1 MASRLRIAHR
11 TAAVVAAAALALAG
25 CGSGSSSTTP
35 QNDQASANGEL
46 SGTLTVLHYYD
57 EGAGALTPFVKT
69 WEERF
74 EKAHPKVDV
83 QFEYVPY
90 DQMQQKVISA
100 ASAGKGWDLIM
111 PTAVWLPEMV
121 KAGAVQ
127 SIDQQWDSFAD
138 KALFPDNTQSAGVL
152 NDKRYAVQGYTN
164 VEGIFYN
171 KTILDELGVAVPK
184 TLDEMEG
191 AMEKAKSAG
200 YTPFTTAA
208 PNGAGGEFNAVP
220 WLVSN
225 GWSYD
230 NPAAPGAKEILARLQ
245 KWRDAGYFSSN
256 DASGF
261 VAEKNFST
269 GKYAFA
275 QGGNWNLGTFKDSL
289 KFSWGA
295 AVIPGIDKSLLGG
308 EIIAMGSKAAD
319 PALAWQFVQET
330 FLSKQGGLDAAS
342 AGSIP
347 LRTDLKNEKVV
358 TSDPNLVAFATIAAA
373 SIGNPINN
381 NTGKIS
387 DVIGSSWNEFV
398 AGTIGSDEA
407 AQRIADGIPPL
418 MSQ

>member
-1 MASRLRIAHR
+1 MAIRPRLRYR
-11 TAAVVAAAALALAG
+11 TAALAAAALMALTA
-25 CGSGSSSTTP
+25 CGSGSSSSTTP
-35 QNDQASANGEL
+35 ANQAAGGEL

-57 EGAGALTPFVKT
+57 EGAGGLTPFIKT

-111 PTAVWLPEMV
+111 PSAVWLPEMV

-127 SIDQQWDSFAD
+127 SIDSQWESAAD
-138 KALFPDNTQSAGVL
+138 RSLFPDNTQSAGVL
-152 NDKRYAVQGYTN
+152 SGKRYAVQAYTN

-171 KTILDELGVAVPK
+171 KTILDEIGVTVP
-184 TLDEMEG
+184 TSLDELEA
-191 AMEKAKSAG
+191 AMGKAKAAG
-200 YTPFTTAA
+200 YTPFTTAG

-225 GWSYD
+225 GWTYD
-230 NPAAPGAKEILARLQ
+230 QPAAAGAKDILGRLQ

-261 VAEKNFST
+261 VAEKNFAT

-275 QGGNWNLGTFKDSL
+275 QGGNWNLGSFKKDL
-289 KFSWGA
+289 KFTWGT
-295 AVIPGIDKSLLGG
+295 AVIPGIDRSLLGG
-308 EIIAMGSKAAD
+308 EIIAMGSKATN
-319 PALAWQFVQET
+319 PPLAWKFVEET
-330 FLSKQGGLDAAS
+330 FLSKQGGLDAAT

-347 LRTDLKNEKVV
+347 LRTDLKNEQIV
-358 TSDPNLVAFATIAAA
+358 TSDPNLVAFATIAGS
-373 SIGNPINN
+373 SIGNPINK

-398 AGTIGSDEA
+398 AGTIGADETA
-407 AQRIADGIPPL
+407 KRIADGVPPL